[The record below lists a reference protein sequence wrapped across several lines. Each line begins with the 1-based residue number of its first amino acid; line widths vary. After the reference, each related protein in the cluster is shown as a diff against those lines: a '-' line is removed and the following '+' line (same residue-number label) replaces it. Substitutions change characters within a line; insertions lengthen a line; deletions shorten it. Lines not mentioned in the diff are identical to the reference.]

1 MKKNLFLTAA
11 SIAALILVTAM
22 ALAQQPA
29 PQTIDQEIESLEKRL
44 LELKQRKRDTLAK
57 QVNALRGEVEKLEH
71 MRSDSLTAP
80 LEQPRTN
87 ADPNASTISPRAS
100 SVGSDAAG
108 GRALSAGNVNVNPA
122 VSNPPVGA
130 QQGSG
135 NQTANRCYL
144 VGLDPGRY
152 SRFDQQLC
160 FLARNIYRDRT
171 VENASN
177 KGIDLTGHWTNLLP
191 VLYGQMALKSNGV
204 IRNIGD
210 ERDEAGNELARLIL
224 DVEASRNDKQL
235 GADDRSSGTTSV
247 GVRGGIPA
255 ILSWAVENG
264 AATASS
270 SGSTL
275 TFRVNPVGLIEA
287 LSGQGYVSSIENSE
301 NDRFTNFLRRGAVG
315 LSFDISRGADPP
327 TFIGSKQQ
335 LSAISYRYELV
346 NQRDPRRRRYQGLWK
361 DFLERRGDQLAS
373 IQNKQ
378 LGRLAVPRTREN
390 NFAAEFKNRALQQ
403 WLNRTNEA
411 LNETTVAPT
420 ALNEF
425 AAIEEI
431 QMILAKRLSELPISE
446 LERDPEFIDAIN
458 SFVGAYIPYL
468 EGRKEILD
476 EVAKG
481 ALVTFEYTNYREVN
495 APDVSNFR
503 FIAEKASYGK
513 VNLTANASLS
523 IYNKLPKMMT
533 PAGMTQG
540 AEVKRIRD
548 FSFTG
553 QIDVPLRD
561 VMGLGDS
568 NLSFAGKYQRL
579 TSDAVALDG
588 AVLPNTKGDVAVGQ
602 VKLVI
607 PIKDTGFKL
616 PISITFAN
624 RTELVREKEVR
635 GNFGV
640 TFDLDTLFAR
650 FKPFK

>member
-1 MKKNLFLTAA
+1 MKKNLFFAAA
-11 SIAALILVTAM
+11 SIVALIFVTTM

-29 PQTIDQEIESLEKRL
+29 PQTIDKEIESLEKRL
-44 LELKQRKRDTLAK
+44 LELKQRKRDTLIK
-57 QVNALRGEVEKLEH
+57 QVNALRGEVENLE
-71 MRSDSLTAP
+71 RARNEPLTAP
-80 LEQPRTN
+80 VEQPRTN
-87 ADPNASTISPRAS
+87 AGPVAPTISSPPS
-100 SVGSDAAG
+100 SVGSDATG
-108 GRALSAGNVNVNPA
+108 GRGPSAGHVNVNPT
-122 VSNPPVGA
+122 VSNPAIGA
-130 QQGSG
+130 QQGVG
-135 NQTANRCYL
+135 NHTDNRCYL
-144 VGLDPGRY
+144 IRLDPGRY
-152 SRFDQQLC
+152 RRFDQQLC
-160 FLARNIYRDRT
+160 FLARNIYRKRIT
-171 VENASN
+171 ENDP
-177 KGIDLTGHWTNLLP
+177 KKVIDITENETEILT
-191 VLYGQMALKSNGV
+191 VLYGQIALTSNNLA
-204 IRNIGD
+204 RD
-210 ERDEAGNELARLIL
+210 ERAKLIL
-224 DVEASRNDKQL
+224 DVEASRTDKQL

-247 GVRGGIPA
+247 AVRGGIPT

-287 LSGQGYVSSIENSE
+287 LSGQGYASSVGNSE
-301 NDRFTNFLRRGAVG
+301 NDWFTNFLRRGSIG
-315 LSFDISRGADPP
+315 LSFDVSRGSDIP

-335 LSAISYRYELV
+335 VSAISYRYELI
-346 NQRDPRRRRYQGLWK
+346 NQRDPRRQRYRQLWAN
-361 DFLERRGDQLAS
+361 FLEEEGLKLTTEQTGPLRRLLAH
-373 IQNKQ
+373 
-378 LGRLAVPRTREN
+378 RTPES
-390 NFAAEFKNRALQQ
+390 NFAAGFRNRALQQ
-403 WLNRTNEA
+403 WLDRTNEA
-411 LNETTVAPT
+411 LKETTIAPT
-420 ALNEF
+420 ALNEN

-431 QMILAKRLSELPISE
+431 QTILARRLSELPISE
-446 LERDPEFIDAIN
+446 LERDADFIDAIN
-458 SFVGAYIPYL
+458 SFVGAYQLYL
-468 EGRKEILD
+468 HGRKAILD
-476 EVAKG
+476 QVAKG
-481 ALVTFEYTNYREVN
+481 ALVTFEFTNYREVN

-503 FIAEKASYGK
+503 FIAEKATYGK

-533 PAGMTQG
+533 PAGLTQG
-540 AEVKRIRD
+540 AEIKRIRD

-553 QIDVPLRD
+553 QMDVPLRD

-579 TSDAVALDG
+579 MSDAVALDG